1 MRLYWIR
8 LSPLSNVT
16 GVLIRE
22 GDGNGQEQRR
32 CDDTQGED
40 SNMEIEAEIE
50 AISSQP
56 RNARGHQN
64 PEEPRKYAEA

>member
-1 MRLYWIR
+1 
-8 LSPLSNVT
+8 
-16 GVLIRE
+16 
-22 GDGNGQEQRR
+22 
-32 CDDTQGED
+32 
-40 SNMEIEAEIE
+40 MEIEVEIE